1 MRQMLG
7 KLIRIIVQIGLLA
20 LFYLIGATIQQ
31 YFNLVIPG
39 SVIGLVILFL
49 CLFFNIVP
57 EKFVRDGASFMTKHL
72 IVFFIPATV
81 GIINY
86 YDLFIGRGF
95 WLIVITIVS
104 SLIVLVTSGYVSD
117 KLATRKGSHDG

>member
-1 MRQMLG
+1 MLG

-117 KLATRKGSHDG
+117 KLAARKGSLDG